1 MLLSI
6 TMEGRKSV
14 SCLVSQSRVSFFLDS
29 LLAFFS
35 IPFHSII
42 IPLVHAFPLYTQ
54 DNLLLYNHARLS
66 SMEDGH
72 SNAGSKDYLV
82 SLMFS
87 HYDLNNNG
95 LLEAQELSKVY
106 YTQHIDPPPTI

>member
-1 MLLSI
+1 
-6 TMEGRKSV
+6 
-14 SCLVSQSRVSFFLDS
+14 
-29 LLAFFS
+29 
-35 IPFHSII
+35 
-42 IPLVHAFPLYTQ
+42 
-54 DNLLLYNHARLS
+54 
-66 SMEDGH
+66 MEDGH

-106 YTQHIDPPPTI
+106 YRSSYFFFFHPFYFLSVFPPSAFSISLVALFK

>member
-1 MLLSI
+1 
-6 TMEGRKSV
+6 
-14 SCLVSQSRVSFFLDS
+14 
-29 LLAFFS
+29 
-35 IPFHSII
+35 
-42 IPLVHAFPLYTQ
+42 
-54 DNLLLYNHARLS
+54 
-66 SMEDGH
+66 MEDGH

-106 YTQHIDPPPTI
+106 YDYTYRSSYIELLRPLSISFFSFSPFHSWRIIQMIPASSRVPGFPKQLRDD

>member
-1 MLLSI
+1 MMTELN
-6 TMEGRKSV
+6 R
-14 SCLVSQSRVSFFLDS
+14 
-29 LLAFFS
+29 
-35 IPFHSII
+35 
-42 IPLVHAFPLYTQ
+42 Q

-72 SNAGSKDYLV
+72 SNSGSKDYLV

-95 LLEAQELSKVY
+95 LLEIEELSKVSL
-106 YTQHIDPPPTI
+106 

>member
-1 MLLSI
+1 MTFYYLGALL
-6 TMEGRKSV
+6 
-14 SCLVSQSRVSFFLDS
+14 
-29 LLAFFS
+29 
-35 IPFHSII
+35 
-42 IPLVHAFPLYTQ
+42 Q

-72 SNAGSKDYLV
+72 SNSGSKDYLV

-95 LLEAQELSKVY
+95 LLEIEELSKV
-106 YTQHIDPPPTI
+106 IFSFPCFCFSFFVFRFSLLISDK

>member
-1 MLLSI
+1 MHCFH
-6 TMEGRKSV
+6 RP
-14 SCLVSQSRVSFFLDS
+14 S
-29 LLAFFS
+29 LL
-35 IPFHSII
+35 II
-42 IPLVHAFPLYTQ
+42 YRDFTSRRIQNLQ

-95 LLEAQELSKVY
+95 LLEAQELSKVG
-106 YTQHIDPPPTI
+106 TIFFLHPHFFFFSRPFAVIENKKKCIYIFIFDLVF

>member
-1 MLLSI
+1 
-6 TMEGRKSV
+6 
-14 SCLVSQSRVSFFLDS
+14 
-29 LLAFFS
+29 
-35 IPFHSII
+35 
-42 IPLVHAFPLYTQ
+42 
-54 DNLLLYNHARLS
+54 
-66 SMEDGH
+66 MEDGH

>member
-1 MLLSI
+1 
-6 TMEGRKSV
+6 
-14 SCLVSQSRVSFFLDS
+14 
-29 LLAFFS
+29 
-35 IPFHSII
+35 
-42 IPLVHAFPLYTQ
+42 
-54 DNLLLYNHARLS
+54 
-66 SMEDGH
+66 MEDGH

-106 YTQHIDPPPTI
+106 YRSSYFFSILFYFSVFSPLRVLHFTRGIIQMIPARGSVSKAA

>member
-1 MLLSI
+1 
-6 TMEGRKSV
+6 
-14 SCLVSQSRVSFFLDS
+14 
-29 LLAFFS
+29 
-35 IPFHSII
+35 
-42 IPLVHAFPLYTQ
+42 
-54 DNLLLYNHARLS
+54 
-66 SMEDGH
+66 MEDGH

-106 YTQHIDPPPTI
+106 YDYTYRSSSYYIELLRPLPISFLLFSISLLAHYSNDTRQQQSSRFPKAA

>member
-1 MLLSI
+1 MTIFILSLI
-6 TMEGRKSV
+6 YSF
-14 SCLVSQSRVSFFLDS
+14 LVWHL
-29 LLAFFS
+29 
-35 IPFHSII
+35 II
-42 IPLVHAFPLYTQ
+42 Q

-95 LLEAQELSKVY
+95 LLEAAELSKVRL
-106 YTQHIDPPPTI
+106 

>member
-1 MLLSI
+1 
-6 TMEGRKSV
+6 
-14 SCLVSQSRVSFFLDS
+14 
-29 LLAFFS
+29 
-35 IPFHSII
+35 
-42 IPLVHAFPLYTQ
+42 
-54 DNLLLYNHARLS
+54 
-66 SMEDGH
+66 MEDGH

-106 YTQHIDPPPTI
+106 YRSSYFFFFPSFLFSFGFSPLRVLHFTRGIIQMIPARGSVSKAA

>member
-1 MLLSI
+1 
-6 TMEGRKSV
+6 
-14 SCLVSQSRVSFFLDS
+14 
-29 LLAFFS
+29 
-35 IPFHSII
+35 
-42 IPLVHAFPLYTQ
+42 
-54 DNLLLYNHARLS
+54 
-66 SMEDGH
+66 MEDGH

-106 YTQHIDPPPTI
+106 YTQHIDPPTIYRRAASPSPHFLFSFSPFHSWRIIQMIPASSRVPGFPKQLRDD

>member
-1 MLLSI
+1 M
-6 TMEGRKSV
+6 
-14 SCLVSQSRVSFFLDS
+14 FF
-29 LLAFFS
+29 
-35 IPFHSII
+35 
-42 IPLVHAFPLYTQ
+42 VQ

-95 LLEAQELSKVY
+95 LLEAEELAKV
-106 YTQHIDPPPTI
+106 